1 MDYKI
6 WDDSGS
12 GADKDGSFWGIYSS
26 NGFYPLGDA
35 VCRGHGS
42 CKSLIRVKDISS
54 ENILTQ
60 QGFDIEV
67 KQFYTGLNRVIQ
79 GFIQGYTG
87 LNSG

>member
-60 QGFDIEV
+60 EGFDIGIRNPY
-67 KQFYTGLNRVIQ
+67 KGQLIYTGCLPAV
-79 GFIQGYTG
+79 G
-87 LNSG
+87 LF